1 MNITTYTPNMIAVE
15 ITPTTRHMIINTQQH
30 RLTPPRIT
38 ISNTMSHIHAY
49 YSLQDMNQGI
59 QHELLH
65 NPTYRHLSN
74 RQKIATCKHYQ
85 KELTKEYLT
94 LMEHLKTIST
104 PDTRILHQWIQ
115 HLEANYLTTSELW
128 DNMITYYQHHLAKE
142 EAQNN
147 GEDTIRLI

>member
-1 MNITTYTPNMIAVE
+1 MNITIYTPNMIAVE
-15 ITPTTRHMIINTQQH
+15 ITPHTRKMIINTQQH

-38 ISNTMSHIHAY
+38 INNTMSHIHAY
-49 YSLQDMNQGI
+49 YNLQDMNQGI

-65 NPTYRHLSN
+65 NPTYRHQSTRKKL
-74 RQKIATCKHYQ
+74 ATCKHYQ

-94 LMEHLKTIST
+94 LINHLKTIST

-115 HLEANYLTTSELW
+115 QLEANYLTTSELW
-128 DNMITYYQHHLAKE
+128 DQMITYYQHHLTKE

>member
-1 MNITTYTPNMIAVE
+1 MNITIYTPNMIAVD
-15 ITPTTRHMIINTQQH
+15 ITPRTRTMIITMQQH
-30 RLTPPRIT
+30 RLTPAPIR

-94 LMEHLKTIST
+94 LIEHLKTIST

-115 HLEANYLTTSELW
+115 QLEANYLQTSELW
-128 DNMITYYQHHLAKE
+128 DNMITYYQHHLTKE

-147 GEDTIRLI
+147 GENTIRLI

>member
-1 MNITTYTPNMIAVE
+1 MNITIYTPNMIAVD
-15 ITPTTRHMIINTQQH
+15 ITPRTRTMIINMQQH
-30 RLTPPRIT
+30 RLNPAPIR

-74 RQKIATCKHYQ
+74 RQKLATCKHYQ

-94 LMEHLKTIST
+94 VIEDLKTIST
-104 PDTRILHQWIQ
+104 PNTRILHQWIQ
-115 HLEANYLTTSELW
+115 QLEANYLQTSELW
-128 DNMITYYQHHLAKE
+128 DNMITYYQHHLVKE
-142 EAQNN
+142 EAHNN